1 MNILPPFYE
10 ESRTSPQSSND
21 SSWNIERKNIIRRIS
36 EDEERIL
43 AHDGFFRVNS
53 ISSAHTRASRTQI
66 LNISGYS
73 SFRTT
78 STSKTKR
85 ENNHHLN
92 FSDSDAQQVILK
104 AAFEALDS
112 LSRESKG
119 IEE

>member
-21 SSWNIERKNIIRRIS
+21 SSWNMERMNITRRIS
-36 EDEERIL
+36 EDEERI
-43 AHDGFFRVNS
+43 AHDRFFRINS
-53 ISSAHTRASRTQI
+53 ISSAHTRASRTPI
-66 LNISGYS
+66 LHISGYS

-119 IEE
+119 IAE